1 MKLIIDISDDVYTRL
16 FDNGIQDNE
25 IAVDDVC
32 EIARALRKGTP
43 LDDVKA
49 EIEDLGRFYD
59 NDYFSGNRD
68 SMFKCNEVMQILN
81 NIGKESEDT

>member
-1 MKLIIDISDDVYTRL
+1 MKLIIDISEDVYTRL

-32 EIARALRKGTP
+32 EMARALRLGTP

-49 EIEDLGRFYD
+49 EIADLPTY
-59 NDYFSGNRD
+59 
-68 SMFKCNEVMQILN
+68 MFEVYKLKSRVLYMLD
-81 NIGKESEDT
+81 NIGKAEMEEEE